1 MKASGLT
8 FCLVVCSYSTIEV
21 PAGEHIVTIKKSG
34 HKPWERRSRLRVEN
48 LSSVQNWRKAD
59 SEEQLYMSEHTYW
72 LDLFTGVTWQEFLD
86 AGGKITGFRESRWP
100 ALQKIKSGDYLL
112 CYLTGV
118 SRFIGILEAASAPFK
133 DTSVI
138 WKDEAF
144 PCRVKV
150 KTIVVLTPE
159 TAIPVVDLRDSL
171 SMFQE
176 MKSPI
181 AWTGHFRGSLAKWK
195 SSDGNAVME
204 ALLQAKQNPTVR
216 PIDAA
221 KLARRPK
228 ALKAKMGSVTVPESE
243 EVSNERTEVS
253 REPTEHED
261 IQYLLLKL
269 GSDMGFDVW
278 VARNDRGRQL
288 KGPRFAELPKLKTEL
303 PLQFDE
309 ATNRTI
315 ELIDVLWLKGN
326 AIVAAFEIESTT
338 SIYSGLLRMADLI
351 AMQPNLNIPLY
362 LVAPDE
368 RRQKVIDE
376 VNRPTFR
383 RLSPALFEV
392 CRFISFSDLRTR
404 LKEAGPLVRY
414 LRPEFLE
421 ELSESCEI
429 EEA

>member
-1 MKASGLT
+1 
-8 FCLVVCSYSTIEV
+8 
-21 PAGEHIVTIKKSG
+21 
-34 HKPWERRSRLRVEN
+34 
-48 LSSVQNWRKAD
+48 
-59 SEEQLYMSEHTYW
+59 MSDRNYW
-72 LDLFTGVTWQEFLD
+72 LDLFTGVTWEEFSK
-86 AGGKITGFRESRWP
+86 AGGSISGFRESRWS
-100 ALQKIKSGDYLL
+100 AVQKIKPGDYLL

-118 SRFIGILEAASAPFK
+118 SRFIAVLEATSVAFK
-133 DTSVI
+133 DTTAI
-138 WKDEAF
+138 WKDEEF
-144 PCRVKV
+144 PCRIKV
-150 KTIVVLTPE
+150 KSVVKLNPS
-159 TAIPVVDLRDSL
+159 TAVPVVELRDRL
-171 SMFQE
+171 SMFRD

-181 AWTGHFRGSLAKWK
+181 AWTGHFRGSPAKWK
-195 SSDGNAVME
+195 SSDGDAVLE
-204 ALLQAKQNPTVR
+204 ALQEAQKNPITR
-216 PIDAA
+216 PVDAA

-243 EVSNERTEVS
+243 EVPSERTEATK
-253 REPTEHED
+253 EPTDHEE
-261 IQYLLLKL
+261 IQRLLLKL

-278 VARNDRGRQL
+278 VARNDKGRQL
-288 KGPRFAELPKLKTEL
+288 RAPKVHEPPQLKEEL

-326 AIVAAFEIESTT
+326 AIVAAFEVESTT
-338 SIYSGLLRMADLI
+338 SIYSGLLRMSDLI

-392 CRFISFSDLRTR
+392 CRFISFSDLRSR
-404 LKEAGPLVRY
+404 LKEAGALVRY
-414 LRPEFLE
+414 LKPEFLE

-429 EEA
+429 EDA